1 MRNGWGRDAHIPALS
16 ALPEFEI
23 TAVST
28 SRQETADE
36 TAKHFGIPH
45 AFADPCRMVQH
56 PDVDLVSICVRVPFH
71 HQLGM
76 AALNAGKHLYC
87 EWPLAATTEQAQ
99 QMRDLAVRK
108 GVHHMVGLQAR
119 GPREFNRVRDLV
131 AEGYVGKVLSCTMI
145 ITTPAWGT
153 EFTLDW
159 AYMADRSNG
168 NTLMTSPGGHSIDA
182 LCYCLGEFKELS
194 SVVATQRQRI
204 KIVET
209 GETIQMTA
217 PDQVLIS
224 GVLQSGAVASVHLK
238 GGTGNGTGFLFEI
251 HGTEGDLAIVPTEA
265 RPGTSVQISE
275 FTVRGAQAGKPLA
288 DLSIPESYRWVPAS
302 GSTRGTAL
310 QCCATLQRMV
320 EGVFAKENPSARLR
334 WLFNG
339 INCSTR
345 SSRRRTAGAARF
357 FSDHDFPL
365 VDKARTRRTPDTYR
379 THGRKGTVPILG
391 ASCIQLMIRRGSDHK
406 PERDT

>member
-1 MRNGWGRDAHIPALS
+1 ASMRNGWGIDAHNPALS
-16 ALPEFEI
+16 AVPEFEI
-23 TAVST
+23 TAVCT

-45 AFADPCRMVQH
+45 AFSDPLKMVQH

-108 GVHHMVGLQAR
+108 RVHHMVGLQAH
-119 GPREFNRVRDLV
+119 GAREFNRVRDLV

-153 EFTLDW
+153 EFTRDW

-168 NTLMTSPGGHSIDA
+168 NTLLSSPGGHSIDA
-182 LCYCLGEFKELS
+182 LCFCLGEIKELS
-194 SVVATQRQRI
+194 SVVANLRQRV

-209 GETIQMTA
+209 GETIPKTA
-217 PDQVLIS
+217 PDQVLLS
-224 GVLQSGAVASVHLK
+224 GVLQSGAVSSVHLK
-238 GGTGNGTGFLFEI
+238 GGTANGTRFLFEI
-251 HGTEGDLAIVPTEA
+251 HGTEGALAVVPAVPREA
-265 RPGTSVQISE
+265 TYIQVSE

-288 DLSIPESYRWVPAS
+288 DLSIPERYRWVP
-302 GSTRGTAL
+302 
-310 QCCATLQRMV
+310 
-320 EGVFAKENPSARLR
+320 P
-334 WLFNG
+334 
-339 INCSTR
+339 
-345 SSRRRTAGAARF
+345 
-357 FSDHDFPL
+357 
-365 VDKARTRRTPDTYR
+365 
-379 THGRKGTVPILG
+379 TVPAGLPLNV
-391 ASCIQLMIRRGSDHK
+391 AQLYVRMTEGIRGGSA
-406 PERDT
+406 PPRL

>member
-1 MRNGWGRDAHIPALS
+1 MTTEKIRVGIIGASMRNGWARDAHIPALS

-23 TAVST
+23 TAVGT

-36 TAKHFGIPH
+36 TARHFGIPH
-45 AFADPCRMVQH
+45 AFADPYKMVQH

-108 GVHHMVGLQAR
+108 GIHHMVGLQAR
-119 GPREFNRVRDLV
+119 GAPAFNYVRDLV

-145 ITTPAWGT
+145 ITTPAWGA

-159 AYMADRSNG
+159 AYMADRSSG

-194 SVVATQRQRI
+194 SVVANQRQQI

-209 GETIQMTA
+209 GEMIQMTA

-224 GVLQSGAVASVHLK
+224 GVLQSDAVASIHLK
-238 GGTGNGTGFLFEI
+238 GGTASGTGFLFEI
-251 HGTEGDLAIVPTEA
+251 HGTEGALAIVPADPRQATYIQ
-265 RPGTSVQISE
+265 VSE
-275 FTVRGAQAGKPLA
+275 FTVRGAQACKPLA
-288 DLSIPESYRWVPAS
+288 DLSIPENYRWVPPAVPAGLPFNVAHLYMQMAEGTREGKSVSPDFDVAVQRHQLLDVIQKAS
-302 GSTRGTAL
+302 DT
-310 QCCATLQRMV
+310 
-320 EGVFAKENPSARLR
+320 
-334 WLFNG
+334 G
-339 INCSTR
+339 IR
-345 SSRRRTAGAARF
+345 Q
-357 FSDHDFPL
+357 
-365 VDKARTRRTPDTYR
+365 
-379 THGRKGTVPILG
+379 IL
-391 ASCIQLMIRRGSDHK
+391 
-406 PERDT
+406 

>member
-1 MRNGWGRDAHIPALS
+1 ML
-16 ALPEFEI
+16 
-23 TAVST
+23 
-28 SRQETADE
+28 
-36 TAKHFGIPH
+36 
-45 AFADPCRMVQH
+45 QH
-56 PDVDLVSICVRVPFH
+56 PDVDLVLICVRVPFH

-99 QMRDLAVRK
+99 QMRDLAVRI

-119 GPREFNRVRDLV
+119 GAPAFNLIRDLV

-194 SVVATQRQRI
+194 SVVANQRQRV

-217 PDQVLIS
+217 PDQVLS
-224 GVLQSGAVASVHLK
+224 GVLQSGAAASVHLK
-238 GGTGNGTGFLFEI
+238 GGTANGTGFLFEI
-251 HGTEGDLAIVPTEA
+251 HGTEGALAIVPADPRHATYVGHRDPPDSLATIVRPLDDLFAGSVEPWSGLRPDTPVTDVMRTGLPTLVPQMSLDRAFMMVGEANAPALPVVDNAGQLVGLFTTENV
-265 RPGTSVQISE
+265 GELIMVQS
-275 FTVRGAQAGKPLA
+275 ALGK
-288 DLSIPESYRWVPAS
+288 
-302 GSTRGTAL
+302 
-310 QCCATLQRMV
+310 
-320 EGVFAKENPSARLR
+320 K
-334 WLFNG
+334 
-339 INCSTR
+339 
-345 SSRRRTAGAARF
+345 SRRF
-357 FSDHDFPL
+357 
-365 VDKARTRRTPDTYR
+365 
-379 THGRKGTVPILG
+379 HG
-391 ASCIQLMIRRGSDHK
+391 
-406 PERDT
+406 

>member
-36 TAKHFGIPH
+36 TAKHFGISH
-45 AFADPCRMVQH
+45 AFADPYKMFSH

-71 HQLGM
+71 HQLGV

-99 QMRDLAVRK
+99 QMRDLAVHK
-108 GVHHMVGLQAR
+108 EVLHMVGLQLR
-119 GPREFNRVRDLV
+119 GAPAFKRVIDLV

-182 LCYCLGEFKELS
+182 LCFCLGEFKELS
-194 SVVATQRQRI
+194 SVVANQRQRV

-217 PDQVLIS
+217 PDQVLLS

-238 GGTGNGTGFLFEI
+238 GGTANGTGFLFEI
-251 HGTEGDLAIVPTEA
+251 HGTEGALAVVPVDPHQATYIQ
-265 RPGTSVQISE
+265 VSE
-275 FTVRGAQAGKPLA
+275 FTLHGAPSGQPLA
-288 DLSIPESYRWVPAS
+288 DLSIPENYRWVP
-302 GSTRGTAL
+302 TA
-310 QCCATLQRMV
+310 V
-320 EGVFAKENPSARLR
+320 P
-334 WLFNG
+334 
-339 INCSTR
+339 
-345 SSRRRTAGAARF
+345 AGRPF
-357 FSDHDFPL
+357 
-365 VDKARTRRTPDTYR
+365 
-379 THGRKGTVPILG
+379 HG
-391 ASCIQLMIRRGSDHK
+391 AQL
-406 PERDT
+406 

>member
-1 MRNGWGRDAHIPALS
+1 MATEKIRVGIIGASMRNGWGRDAHIPALS
-16 ALPEFEI
+16 GLPEFEI

-45 AFADPCRMVQH
+45 AFADPYKMVQH
-56 PDVDLVSICVRVPFH
+56 PDVDLVLICVRVPFH

-119 GPREFNRVRDLV
+119 GAREFNRVRDLV

-153 EFTLDW
+153 EFTRDW

-194 SVVATQRQRI
+194 SVVANQRQRV
-204 KIVET
+204 KIAET
-209 GETIQMTA
+209 GETIQMTS
-217 PDQVLIS
+217 PDQVLLS

-238 GGTGNGTGFLFEI
+238 GGTANGTGFLFEI
-251 HGTEGDLAIVPTEA
+251 HGTEGALAIVPADPRQATYIQ
-265 RPGTSVQISE
+265 VSE

-288 DLSIPESYRWVPAS
+288 DLSIPESYRWVPPAVPAGLPFNVAQLYMRMAEGIREGKSVSPDFDVAIKRHQLLDAIQKAS
-302 GSTRGTAL
+302 DT
-310 QCCATLQRMV
+310 
-320 EGVFAKENPSARLR
+320 
-334 WLFNG
+334 G
-339 INCSTR
+339 IR
-345 SSRRRTAGAARF
+345 Q
-357 FSDHDFPL
+357 
-365 VDKARTRRTPDTYR
+365 
-379 THGRKGTVPILG
+379 IL
-391 ASCIQLMIRRGSDHK
+391 
-406 PERDT
+406 